1 MGSVV
6 FRSDGSHITNEIAV
20 TYYPYDLV
28 NGIPRVG
35 IGRYRD
41 GGTLPADRWL
51 GDKWA
56 GDVLDEGRA
65 QWFLGY
71 LDRMDKGETVPMW
84 EIARE
89 YENRHDAPMQ
99 VLLPP
104 LPTGLSFE
112 SYCCRQ
118 HHFGAEA
125 PSSAMVQF
133 PLSTPVRDG
142 CWRALLDCR
151 VGAGQRTESDYC
163 IAYYESSYRG
173 EPRLLVQ
180 RGKRGALYAAR
191 RASLLKMNGAAN
203 RSSPD
208 QPSGS
213 CRIWPGSHEVKGFPS
228 GNFPVN
234 RKSSSAILRI
244 CSLPGFHW
252 TMRIVNGISIRQ
264 KLDAFKDYR
273 PATH

>member
-1 MGSVV
+1 MKFDKRAWMGSIV
-6 FRSDGSHITNEIAV
+6 FRSDRSHLTNEIALA
-20 TYYPYDLV
+20 YYPYDLV

-51 GDKWA
+51 RDKWA
-56 GDVLDEGRA
+56 SDVLDEGRA

-71 LDRMDKGETVPMW
+71 LDRMAKGEAVPMW

-89 YENRHDAPMQ
+89 YENRHGAPMQ

-133 PLSTPVRDG
+133 PVSTPIRDG

-173 EPRLLVQ
+173 EPGLLVQ

-191 RASLLKMNGAAN
+191 RASEDKWCRGQLESGPAEWFLPYLTRFARGEKIPIWELHREQEERFGHPAYLL
-203 RSSPD
+203 P
-208 QPSGS
+208 
-213 CRIWPGSHEVKGFPS
+213 PGIP
-228 GNFPVN
+228 
-234 RKSSSAILRI
+234 
-244 CSLPGFHW
+244 
-252 TMRIVNGISIRQ
+252 
-264 KLDAFKDYR
+264 LDDAYCEWYFK
-273 PATH
+273 PAEA